1 MGKLKL
7 QMQTTLDGYVGGP
20 NGEMDWMIHEWD
32 DALNKHVGSLTD
44 SVNTILLGRNLAEGF
59 IPYWTGEYNSEKPA
73 PGANVFVETPKVVF
87 SRTLT
92 ESKWNNTRVE
102 NGDLA
107 GAVKRLKE
115 GDGDLI
121 AYGGGT
127 FVSELI
133 RNNLIDEYHL
143 FVNPTAISEGMT
155 IFRQPGDKAR
165 LKLVSATPYECG
177 IVALLYSPSE

>member
-20 NGEMDWMIHEWD
+20 NGEMDWMIYEWD
-32 DALNKHVGSLTD
+32 DALKKHVGSLTA
-44 SVNTILLGRNLAEGF
+44 SVDTIILGRNLAEGF
-59 IPYWTGEYNSEKPA
+59 IPYWTGEYNSEEPA
-73 PGANVFVETPKVVF
+73 PGANIFVETPKVVF

-92 ESKWNNTRVE
+92 ESKWDNTRVE

-107 GAVKRLKE
+107 AAVKGLKE
-115 GDGDLI
+115 GDGDLM

-165 LKLVSATPYECG
+165 LELVSATRYECG
-177 IVALLYSPSE
+177 IAGLLYIPSE